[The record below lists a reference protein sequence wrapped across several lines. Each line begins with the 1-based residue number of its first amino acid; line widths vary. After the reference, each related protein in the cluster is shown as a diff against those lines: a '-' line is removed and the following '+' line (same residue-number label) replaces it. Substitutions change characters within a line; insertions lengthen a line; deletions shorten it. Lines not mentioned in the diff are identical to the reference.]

1 MKKKAR
7 NNQANN
13 IELRG
18 KTQLNDQM
26 PFGVKEAYKLTR
38 TNVLFSLAE
47 EGGKCI
53 AITSALAAEG
63 KTTTATNMAISFV
76 QLKNRTLLIDGD
88 MRKPQIHN
96 IFGVDNQV
104 GLSNVL
110 GGFAGPDEAIHKL
123 ESGLHVMTAGH
134 IPPNPVELLGSL
146 RMKSLLE
153 ALGEHYEYIFIDTPP
168 VNVVS
173 DAIVLSENLS
183 GVIMVVRQNQSK
195 HPHLEGALN
204 KLNFAKAK
212 VLGIILIGVSAKGG
226 KYGKYGKYGRYGKY
240 GQYKGYENYE

>member
-7 NNQANN
+7 NNRANN
-13 IELRG
+13 IEFRG
-18 KTQLNDQM
+18 KTQLNDQI

-53 AITSALAAEG
+53 AITSAFAAEG
-63 KTTTATNMAISFV
+63 KTTTATNMALSFV
-76 QLKNRTLLIDGD
+76 QLKKRTLLIDGD

-96 IFGVDNQV
+96 MFGVDNQV

-110 GGFAGPDEAIHKL
+110 GGFVETEEAIHKL

-168 VNVVS
+168 INLVS
-173 DAIVLSENLS
+173 DAIVLSESLS

-195 HPHLEGALN
+195 HPHLEGALS

-212 VLGIILIGVSAKGG
+212 VLGIILTGVSSKSG
-226 KYGKYGKYGRYGKY
+226 KYGKYGKYS
-240 GQYKGYENYE
+240 QYKGYEAYE